1 MALKPKKSASRKRLL
16 IHCEWNCTTCV
27 QKLVAGDILQ
37 ERAKGPKYW
46 VAARKGCA
54 VITAH
59 GHIMSCDRFRAGA
72 KKIDHAKGVIIP
84 PETIHLVQDFKI
96 Q

>member
-1 MALKPKKSASRKRLL
+1 MATKPRKKPPQKRLL
-16 IHCEWNCTTCV
+16 LHCECNCTTCV

-37 ERAKGPKYW
+37 ERAQGPLFW
-46 VAARKGCA
+46 VAARKGCSI
-54 VITAH
+54 ITAR

-84 PETIHLVQDFKI
+84 PEAIHLVQDFRL